1 MGQCHSKKIES
12 PTGLSKKNI
21 TASNNDDSV
30 NIESRDGLRSDVP
43 RKMNNKGESDGK
55 QLSSLERDVSQ
66 EVRNAF
72 LDACY
77 RGDDNKLEEMIA
89 QVP

>member
-1 MGQCHSKKIES
+1 M
-12 PTGLSKKNI
+12 
-21 TASNNDDSV
+21 
-30 NIESRDGLRSDVP
+30 P
-43 RKMNNKGESDGK
+43 RKMGNKGESEVK
-55 QLSSLERDVSQ
+55 QLSPKGAVGDDREVAQ

-89 QVP
+89 